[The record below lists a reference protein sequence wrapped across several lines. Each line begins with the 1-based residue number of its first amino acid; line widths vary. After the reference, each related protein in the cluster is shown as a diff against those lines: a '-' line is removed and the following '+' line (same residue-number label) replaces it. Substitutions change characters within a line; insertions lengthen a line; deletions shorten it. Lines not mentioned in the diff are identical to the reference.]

1 MTTYGGGRKVP
12 IFLYQHTFLG
22 KILPPFVLTSSTPIR
37 ANINYISSF
46 DTGRVLAQKRSMTDS
61 DDAVVTEIIREIVKH
76 GASAGV
82 RFRQTVGGS
91 TPARYPTEAVLTAV
105 RMLAE
110 AADADHSPMG
120 AELRAMIEHVDP
132 NLPIEIVYPGA
143 GPVNCITET
152 TSVHGLWWCYRHPEN
167 QPRDTL
173 TTAIDMA
180 RDVAAQ
186 EKPSRAARPTLWRQP
201 RSPRGLSTC
210 SPPIIPTSPR
220 PASRSCA
227 K

>member
-1 MTTYGGGRKVP
+1 
-12 IFLYQHTFLG
+12 
-22 KILPPFVLTSSTPIR
+22 
-37 ANINYISSF
+37 
-46 DTGRVLAQKRSMTDS
+46 MTDS

-132 NLPIEIVYPGA
+132 NSRSSIRAPGRSTA
-143 GPVNCITET
+143 SLKRQAFTVFGSATGT
-152 TSVHGLWWCYRHPEN
+152 
-167 QPRDTL
+167 PRT
-173 TTAIDMA
+173 
-180 RDVAAQ
+180 
-186 EKPSRAARPTLWRQP
+186 SRATR
-201 RSPRGLSTC
+201 
-210 SPPIIPTSPR
+210 
-220 PASRSCA
+220 
-227 K
+227 

>member
-1 MTTYGGGRKVP
+1 
-12 IFLYQHTFLG
+12 
-22 KILPPFVLTSSTPIR
+22 
-37 ANINYISSF
+37 
-46 DTGRVLAQKRSMTDS
+46 
-61 DDAVVTEIIREIVKH
+61 
-76 GASAGV
+76 
-82 RFRQTVGGS
+82 
-91 TPARYPTEAVLTAV
+91 VLTAV

-186 EKPSRAARPTLWRQP
+186 EKPLRAARPTLWRQP

-210 SPPIIPTSPR
+210 SPPIIPTST
-220 PASRSCA
+220 SRQPLAEWTLPGRRAQRS
-227 K
+227 KSPSWLNTKSG

>member
-1 MTTYGGGRKVP
+1 M
-12 IFLYQHTFLG
+12 
-22 KILPPFVLTSSTPIR
+22 R
-37 ANINYISSF
+37 ARINYISSF
-46 DTGRVLAQKRSMTDS
+46 DTGCVLAQKRSMTDS

-82 RFRQTVGGS
+82 TFRQTVGGS

-110 AADADHSPMG
+110 AADADRSPMG

-143 GPVNCITET
+143 GPLNCITERA
-152 TSVHGLWWCYRHPEN
+152 SAHGLWWCYRHPEN
-167 QPRDTL
+167 EPDGAL

-180 RDVAAQ
+180 RVVAAQ
-186 EKPSRAARPTLWRQP
+186 EALKSGRTYLVASTPEPARAVYVFASDHPDASNTGIEIMFEIERERGFEGSRRRRTATR
-201 RSPRGLSTC
+201 RGMQ
-210 SPPIIPTSPR
+210 
-220 PASRSCA
+220 
-227 K
+227 

>member
-1 MTTYGGGRKVP
+1 
-12 IFLYQHTFLG
+12 
-22 KILPPFVLTSSTPIR
+22 
-37 ANINYISSF
+37 
-46 DTGRVLAQKRSMTDS
+46 MTDS

-82 RFRQTVGGS
+82 TFRQTVGGS

-152 TSVHGLWWCYRHPEN
+152 TSVHGFGGATGT
-167 QPRDTL
+167 PRT
-173 TTAIDMA
+173 
-180 RDVAAQ
+180 
-186 EKPSRAARPTLWRQP
+186 SRATR
-201 RSPRGLSTC
+201 
-210 SPPIIPTSPR
+210 
-220 PASRSCA
+220 
-227 K
+227 